1 MYRLYFLAIPYN
13 SHATL
18 LDSAD
23 KEHFHQHRKFYWAV
37 LFKGMTMGVR
47 GLGKMMDEIIGGH
60 WIIHSGT
67 EITKNWDRDSLGEND
82 NEPRANVFKLL
93 RRVG

>member
-1 MYRLYFLAIPYN
+1 
-13 SHATL
+13 
-18 LDSAD
+18 
-23 KEHFHQHRKFYWAV
+23 
-37 LFKGMTMGVR
+37 MGVR

-67 EITKNWDRDSLGEND
+67 EIAKNWDRDSLGEND